1 MAKTFYKYAEREAD
15 SYINWGKVGSDLSN
29 MLFEQEKIR
38 EDKRN
43 ALDEASRKFGETL
56 ANAPQGESKQMNQWA
71 LEYAADA
78 QEARLMQ
85 DRLLKSGRLKLK
97 DYTVMRQN
105 INDGTQQAFNLVKE
119 YQAEAGEKMK
129 RFREGKS
136 QDLESWLMAQAEGFA
151 NFTNSKLYINPTD
164 FTVSVGKKVKKVV
177 DGKEVFVMDEDP
189 NSFTTVNGLRNRI
202 KATFDKYDVP
212 TSIGALV
219 DGLGVEI
226 NSVQELANMYKTGTI
241 TETLDITK
249 RKNLPAD
256 AQGIVM
262 KFEDAETKMLE
273 AQLEN
278 PYNTSSVLTNTVNL
292 APNGKQYTYTWSKT
306 ERDKNPNLILLRN
319 SDTNNPV
326 PEFTEEQKKIAL
338 ERLRLE
344 ARLRYDKKVEIKTT
358 PQIQL
363 QEPRAKTPAEL
374 DAEKE
379 KELAENFGKNLALLT
394 TGNAAQKAQAARY
407 FAAVKGINAVEPTET
422 GINIYEG
429 AKALPYDFTV
439 GGKESTPEELGRS
452 IIKKLN
458 KEGLSED
465 VIIDAMKRNL
475 KGDKISKEAAGR
487 IGSIPTDYATEMGG
501 YARREVSTGVRFNDP
516 AATKKNLEEK
526 FKGLG
531 FSFVG
536 GSRGGTLG
544 FGKDDYIAITA
555 PNGKTEEFIIDD
567 ASNNTAIA
575 NFINENRDDRIIEQS
590 GLFGRKVPGS
600 TVTSKKVNYGN
611 K

>member
-15 SYINWGKVGSDLSN
+15 SYINWGKIGSDISN
-29 MLFEQEKIR
+29 MLVEQEKIR
-38 EDKRN
+38 EDKRV

-85 DRLLKSGRLKLK
+85 DRLLKSGRLNLK

-136 QDLESWLMAQAEGFA
+136 QDLEQWLMAQAEGFA

-164 FTVSVGKKVKKVV
+164 FTVSVGKKVRKVV

-212 TSIGALV
+212 TSIGSLV
-219 DGLGVEI
+219 DSLGVEI
-226 NSVQELANMYKTGTI
+226 NSVQELANLYKTGTI

-278 PYNTSSVLTNTVNL
+278 PYNTSSVLTNTVNM

-363 QEPRAKTPAEL
+363 QEARAKTPYEMQRE
-374 DAEKE
+374 DERSE
-379 KELAENFGKNLALLT
+379 AENFGKMLAYAVS
-394 TGNAAQKAQAARY
+394 GNAAQKRQAADY
-407 FAAVKGINAVEPTET
+407 FKATKGITGLEFTDT
-422 GINIYEG
+422 GINVLEG
-429 AKALPYDFTV
+429 ATALPYAFTT
-439 GGKESTPEELGRS
+439 GGVESNSETLGRS
-452 IIKKLN
+452 MVKALN
-458 KEGLSED
+458 KSGLPED
-465 VIIDAMKRNL
+465 VIISAMKSNL
-475 KGDKISKEAAGR
+475 LSPKVSKVAIGKIGREA
-487 IGSIPTDYATEMGG
+487 TDYATEMGG
-501 YARREVSTGVRFNDP
+501 YARREISTGVRFNDP
-516 AATKKNLEEK
+516 ATTKKNLEDK
-526 FKGLG
+526 FKKLG

-536 GSRGGTLG
+536 GSRGA
-544 FGKDDYIAITA
+544 FGQNDYIAITA
-555 PNGKTEEFIIDD
+555 PNGKTQEFPIDD

-590 GLFGRKVPGS
+590 GVFGKKTPGS
-600 TVTSKKVNYGN
+600 AQTTGGAPR
-611 K
+611 

>member
-85 DRLLKSGRLKLK
+85 DRLLKSGRLNLK

-136 QDLESWLMAQAEGFA
+136 QDLEQWLMAQAEGFA

-164 FTVSVGKKVKKVV
+164 FTVSVGKKVRKVV

-212 TSIGALV
+212 TSIGSLV
-219 DGLGVEI
+219 DSLGVEI
-226 NSVQELANMYKTGTI
+226 NSVQELANLYKTGTI

-278 PYNTSSVLTNTVNL
+278 PYNTSSVLTNTVNM

-363 QEPRAKTPAEL
+363 QEARAKTPYEMQRE
-374 DAEKE
+374 DERSE
-379 KELAENFGKNLALLT
+379 AENFGKMLAYAVS
-394 TGNAAQKAQAARY
+394 GNAAQKRQAADY
-407 FAAVKGINAVEPTET
+407 FKATKGITGLEFTDT
-422 GINIYEG
+422 GINVLEG
-429 AKALPYDFTV
+429 ATALPYAFTT
-439 GGKESTPEELGRS
+439 GGVESNSETLGRS
-452 IIKKLN
+452 MVKALN
-458 KEGLSED
+458 KSGLPED
-465 VIIDAMKRNL
+465 VIISAMKSNL
-475 KGDKISKEAAGR
+475 LSPKVSKVAIGKIGREA
-487 IGSIPTDYATEMGG
+487 TDYATEMGG
-501 YARREVSTGVRFNDP
+501 YARREISTGVRFNDP
-516 AATKKNLEEK
+516 ATTKKNLEDK
-526 FKGLG
+526 FKKLG

-536 GSRGGTLG
+536 GSRGA
-544 FGKDDYIAITA
+544 FGQNDYIAITA
-555 PNGKTEEFIIDD
+555 PNGKTQEFPIDD

-590 GLFGRKVPGS
+590 GVFGKKTPGS
-600 TVTSKKVNYGN
+600 AQTTGGAPR
-611 K
+611 